1 MSQNEVRNKRL
12 DVLANFIEEVVI
24 GDRMNDM
31 PEFETGEEAAEKQK
45 GQGLKIMT
53 PK

>member
-1 MSQNEVRNKRL
+1 MSQNEVTNKRL
-12 DVLANFIEEVVI
+12 DVLANFIEVVI